1 MNGHQKHS
9 DRGQAFV
16 EFALI
21 LPVLLLLVLGIIQ
34 FGRLYNSNETITN
47 ATRAGARVAAVSR
60 TASDPVGATIQA
72 VKNSA
77 PNLDL
82 SQVTVTVTPAPPWP
96 QGSSVTVTATYPYSI
111 NLLGMVVKSGMLSSS
126 TKERVE

>member
-1 MNGHQKHS
+1 MKRHQKHS
-9 DRGQAFV
+9 DRGQAIV
-16 EFALI
+16 EFALV
-21 LPVLLLLVLGIIQ
+21 LPVLLLIVLGVVQ
-34 FGRLYNSNETITN
+34 FGRLYSNNETIAN

-72 VKNSA
+72 VKDSA
-77 PNLDL
+77 PNLNS
-82 SQVTVTVTPAPPWP
+82 SQVDVTVTPAPPWP

-111 NLLGMVVKSGMLSSS
+111 DLLGMVVRSGTLSSS

>member
-1 MNGHQKHS
+1 MMRRQKHN
-9 DRGQAFV
+9 DRGQAIV
-16 EFALI
+16 EFALV
-21 LPVLLLLVLGIIQ
+21 LPVFLLLVLGIVQ
-34 FGRLYNSNETITN
+34 FGRLYSNNETITN

-77 PNLDL
+77 PNLDP
-82 SQVTVTVTPAPPWP
+82 SQVSVTVSPAPPWP
-96 QGSSVTVTATYPYSI
+96 QGSLVTVTATYPYSVD
-111 NLLGMVVKSGMLSSS
+111 LLGMVVKSGTLSSS

>member
-1 MNGHQKHS
+1 MKRRQKHN

-21 LPVLLLLVLGIIQ
+21 LPALLLIVLGIVQ
-34 FGRLYNSNETITN
+34 FGRLYNSYETITN

-77 PNLDL
+77 PNLTA
-82 SQVTVTVTPAPPWP
+82 SQINVTVSPGPPWP
-96 QGSSVTVTATYPYSI
+96 QGSTVTVTATYPYSV
-111 NLLGMVVKSGMLSSS
+111 NLLGIVVKSGTLTS
-126 TKERVE
+126 TTTERVE

>member
-1 MNGHQKHS
+1 MKRHQQHS

-21 LPVLLLLVLGIIQ
+21 LPVLLLIVLGIIQ
-34 FGRLYNSNETITN
+34 FGRLYNNNETITN

-82 SQVTVTVTPAPPWP
+82 SQVTVTVTPAPPWQP
-96 QGSSVTVTATYPYSI
+96 GSSVTVTATYPYSI
-111 NLLGMVVKSGMLSSS
+111 DLLGMVVKSGTLSSS
-126 TKERVE
+126 TKDRVE